1 MITSIETVLVV
12 DDDLLMRE
20 FVVETLTRA
29 GIEVV
34 QASNGA
40 QARKLMEERE
50 FDMAFVDIKMPVMSG
65 MDLLRWKQGAGVA
78 TLTVMVTAFGTVEQA
93 VEAMKLGAIDFLM
106 KPFSPEQVEV
116 VLKRAREW
124 VQLNAQ
130 NDYLKE
136 ELGWTLPG
144 GRQLLGQSPSM
155 SKLLQQIERVA
166 ASSST
171 VLISGESGTG
181 KELVAQAI
189 HNVGEYR
196 KRPFV
201 RMNCAAVPE
210 ALADSELF
218 GHEKGAF
225 TGAINRRLGRFELAG
240 NGTLLLDEISE
251 MPLNLQAKL
260 LRVIQEREFERVGGT
275 RTLRT
280 ECRLIATTNR
290 NLEQYVKAGGFR
302 QDLYYRLNVVPIQVA
317 SLRERPEDI
326 PVLANA
332 FLERRQGKADSKAA
346 RLRFHPDTLAL
357 LARYPWPGNVREL
370 EHLVERL
377 CVMETGPELTPEM
390 LPPEMRGTYPPPC
403 PAPVPVMQPMASAP
417 ASPATPSEGS
427 AAQPAPITDPHG
439 DTSINRPPQASGET
453 GDTTLNLDT
462 LERQTI
468 LKALAQTGG
477 QRNQAA
483 DILGV
488 SIRTLRN
495 KLTRYREEGTLPPE
509 YA

>member
-1 MITSIETVLVV
+1 MISSIETVLVV
-12 DDDLLMRE
+12 DDDVLMRE

-29 GIEVV
+29 GIQVV

-50 FDMAFVDIKMPVMSG
+50 FDMAFVDIKMPVLNG
-65 MDLLRWKQGAGVA
+65 IELLRWKQNAKIA

-106 KPFSPEQVEV
+106 KPFSPEQVEI

-124 VQLNAQ
+124 VTLSAQ

-136 ELGWTLPG
+136 ELGWSPSG
-144 GRQLLGQSPSM
+144 DRQLLGQSAPM
-155 SKLLQQIERVA
+155 CTLLEKIERVA

-189 HNVGEYR
+189 HSSGEYR

-210 ALADSELF
+210 SLADSELF
-218 GHEKGAF
+218 GHEKGSF
-225 TGAINRRLGRFELAG
+225 TGAFNRRLGRFELAA

-275 RTLRT
+275 RTLKA

-290 NLEQYVKAGGFR
+290 HLEDFVKEGGFR
-302 QDLYYRLNVVPIQVA
+302 QDLYYRLNVVPIHVPP
-317 SLRERPEDI
+317 LRERPEDI
-326 PVLANA
+326 PILANA
-332 FLERRQGKADSKAA
+332 FLKRHTKDSGAA
-346 RLRFHPDTLAL
+346 GRLRFHPETMAL
-357 LARYPWPGNVREL
+357 LSQYRWPGNIREL

-377 CVMETGPELTPEM
+377 CVMEKGPELVPSM
-390 LPPEMRGTYPPPC
+390 LPLDMLNSPRTNVTEPAVTAYSAPPEVSGTVPPP
-403 PAPVPVMQPMASAP
+403 PVNTSGQ
-417 ASPATPSEGS
+417 TPN
-427 AAQPAPITDPHG
+427 T
-439 DTSINRPPQASGET
+439 TSHLQ
-453 GDTTLNLDT
+453 LDT
-462 LERQTI
+462 LERQAI
-468 LKALAQTGG
+468 IQALSITGG
-477 QRNQAA
+477 HRNQAA
-483 DILGV
+483 ELLGV

-495 KLTRYREEGTLPPE
+495 KLTRYRDEGTLP
-509 YA
+509 ADFA